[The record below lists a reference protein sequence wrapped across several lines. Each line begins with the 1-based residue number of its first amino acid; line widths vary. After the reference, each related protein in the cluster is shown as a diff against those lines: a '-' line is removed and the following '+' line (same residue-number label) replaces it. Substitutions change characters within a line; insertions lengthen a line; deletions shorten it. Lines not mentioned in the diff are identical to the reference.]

1 MQAILTKFLPP
12 TNCRPARILAIH
24 SPHSSK
30 TPASMDP
37 EAVNILHRVW
47 VAPTGLLSRAEADY
61 LIRQRLGEESALET
75 CLRLSGYT
83 EDERKEL
90 RSLAYSAWRAQFAR
104 IQTKRLEAGRMA
116 DLAS

>member
-1 MQAILTKFLPP
+1 M
-12 TNCRPARILAIH
+12 IH

-104 IQTKRLEAGRMA
+104 IQTKQLEAGRVS